1 MQPKERRRHPRVP
14 TSNIVSYICID
25 ADGQPMAEGMGKTVD
40 ISQGGALLET
50 ARPVESKYIL
60 MLSIDLD
67 KKVIETKGRVVHSR
81 PNGSSTYLTG
91 IKFDGTPEEVTAV
104 IRNLVIDYHRR
115 RQKPIS
121 G

>member
-1 MQPKERRRHPRVP
+1 MKQKERRIHPRVP
-14 TSNIVSYICID
+14 TCNIVSYVCID
-25 ADGQPMAEGMGKTVD
+25 ADGKPIAEGMGKTVD

-50 ARPVESKYIL
+50 GRPIESDYIL

-91 IKFDGTPEEVTAV
+91 IKFQGTPGEVTTV

-115 RQKPIS
+115 LNQ
-121 G
+121 